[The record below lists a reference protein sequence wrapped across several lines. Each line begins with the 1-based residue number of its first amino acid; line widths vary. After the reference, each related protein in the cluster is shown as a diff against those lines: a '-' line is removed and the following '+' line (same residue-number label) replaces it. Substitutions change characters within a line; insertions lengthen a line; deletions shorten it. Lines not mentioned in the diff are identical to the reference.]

1 LLSDDVWLM
10 SDPPTAVNTA
20 PPRTNAE
27 WLHDLQSDGVART
40 SAFED
45 LRAYL
50 VRAAVLYLERC
61 WNQITNLDRVE
72 LEQLAQDLAQDALI
86 DLLKKLDE
94 FRGESRF
101 TTWAYKFVL
110 NLAAEELRRRRWRN
124 ISLDAL
130 SLTEE
135 LPPLAESLSSTKTP
149 EPERALLREQ
159 VWETLRRIIADD
171 LTERQR
177 AVVLGLLVYDAP
189 VEQVAQ
195 QLETT
200 PNNVYK
206 ILHDART
213 KLKRRLLEE
222 GITPA
227 YVADLFGEGT

>member
-1 LLSDDVWLM
+1 M
-10 SDPPTAVNTA
+10 SDPPTTA
-20 PPRTNAE
+20 NPAQPRTNAQ
-27 WLHDLQSDGVART
+27 WLHDLRSNDAART
-40 SAFED
+40 NALVD

-50 VRAAVLYLERC
+50 VRAAVLYLERH

-72 LEQLAQDLAQDALI
+72 LEQLAQDLAHDALI
-86 DLLKKLDE
+86 DILKKLDS

-110 NLAAEELRRRRWRN
+110 NVAAEELRRRRWRN

-130 SLTEE
+130 SLTEA

-159 VWETLRRIIADD
+159 VWETLRRIITKD

-177 AVVLGLLVYDAP
+177 TTVLGLLVYDAP
-189 VEQVAQ
+189 VEEVAR

-206 ILHDART
+206 ILHDARK

-222 GITPA
+222 GVTPA
-227 YVADLFGEGT
+227 YVSGLFGGET